1 MITNFIKNISQKT
14 IEYFDELTF
23 CLDLGSSIT
32 RLGIKNKGIVV
43 REPSCLSY
51 NLKTKNYLSFGEE
64 AKSIIGKTPEFIK
77 VIKPIVFGVISDFDA
92 SVFFLNEIINKYLS
106 SYLKKKFFFRPPMKI
121 IASITRNATEI
132 ERKALE
138 ELLNKVGFSQIF
150 LLESPIAASVFIKN
164 DLFVHSPF
172 ILVDIGFGL
181 TEISVISGGGVVVDR
196 ILKVGG
202 GYFLQQI
209 SNYLYLKYGIILGE
223 NSLELL
229 LKTLLNF
236 TQEEKTYLV
245 RGKSLENG
253 LPKSVK
259 IKSYDIKE
267 ALIPSF
273 NTILD
278 AIKEVIEIAP
288 PETLDEIYKNGI
300 YLIGGIANIKGIDK
314 FFADTLKIEV
324 VAVERPE
331 NCVITGL
338 LKLSQNPI
346 VLKKLLK

>member
-1 MITNFIKNISQKT
+1 MILNFIKNISQKT
-14 IEYFDELTF
+14 TDYFDQLTF

-32 RLGIKNKGIVV
+32 RLGIKDKGIVV
-43 REPSCLSY
+43 REHSCLSY
-51 NLKTKNYLSFGEE
+51 NINTKDYLFFGDE

-77 VIKPIVFGVISDFDA
+77 IIKPIAFGVISDFDA
-92 SVFFLNEIINKYLS
+92 SVIFLNEIINKYLA
-106 SYLKKKFFFRPPMKI
+106 SYLKRKFFIRPPMKI

-138 ELLNKVGFSQIF
+138 ELLNKVGFSQIY
-150 LLESPIAASVFIKN
+150 LVENPIAASIFIKN
-164 DLFVHSPF
+164 DFFVHSPF
-172 ILVDIGFGL
+172 IIVNIGFGL
-181 TEISVISGGGVVVDR
+181 TEISLMSGGGVVVNR
-196 ILKVGG
+196 ILKIGG
-202 GYFLQQI
+202 GHFLQQI

-223 NSLELL
+223 NNIELL

-236 TQEEKTYLV
+236 TDEEKTYLV

-278 AIKEVIEIAP
+278 TVKEVIEIAP

-300 YLIGGIANIKGIDK
+300 YLIGGIANVKGIDK
-314 FFADTLKIEV
+314 FFAQNLKIEV
-324 VAVERPE
+324 AIPEKPE
-331 NCVITGL
+331 NCIINGL
-338 LKLSQNPI
+338 LKLSKNPSF
-346 VLKKLLK
+346 LKQLQK